1 MTYDEV
7 TISKKANEIQTAI
20 RDILLAN
27 TNIAT
32 FVDDRIFIDDISET
46 IEEGDDPEAGALL
59 AHVQFPAIKIYYTGT
74 AQGENNMSGFSDVG
88 FKFLVRA
95 FSEETETNK
104 GKKEVR
110 EIAEL
115 TKLILQNNYSL
126 NGTCYNSD
134 WMNGKKDTETK
145 YGSSVD
151 RDNSK
156 RMTELGKVG
165 DIVGIANELIPMN
178 YV

>member
-1 MTYDEV
+1 VTYDELAE
-7 TISKKANEIQTAI
+7 SKKANEIQTAI

-27 TNIAT
+27 TNIANL
-32 FVDDRIFIDDISET
+32 VGNRVYIDDISET
-46 IEEGDDPEAGALL
+46 IEEGEDPEAGALL
-59 AHVQFPAIKIYYTGT
+59 AHIQFPAIKIYYTGS
-74 AQGENNMSGFSDVG
+74 AEGENSMSGFTDVA

-95 FSEETETNK
+95 LSEEIESNK

-110 EIAEL
+110 QIAEL
-115 TKLILQNNYSL
+115 SKLVLQNNFTL

-134 WMNGKKDTETK
+134 WMNQKKDTETK

-156 RMTELGKVG
+156 RLTELSKVG
-165 DIVGIANELIPMN
+165 DIVGIVNDLIPMN